1 MSRTVIRSP
10 SCFLSLRHDRRFRLP
25 PAERAGSVG
34 HIDVIP
40 QLFSRAIIP
49 PAVVAELSHE
59 NTPPVVRAWLASKPT
74 WLEVRTPSRI
84 DPTLV
89 FDDPGEVEAISLALE
104 IKADLLL
111 ADDKKAR
118 RAARERGI
126 ATTAAIGVLELA
138 AARDLLTL
146 PDALRKV
153 RATDFLVS
161 DDILNAALV
170 RDTAR
175 RRR

>member
-1 MSRTVIRSP
+1 M
-10 SCFLSLRHDRRFRLP
+10 
-25 PAERAGSVG
+25 
-34 HIDVIP
+34 
-40 QLFSRAIIP
+40 
-49 PAVVAELSHE
+49 
-59 NTPPVVRAWLASKPT
+59 
-74 WLEVRTPSRI
+74 RTPSRI